1 MIGIIWYTDKAKGI
15 REFNRILE
23 NYELCGIE
31 PANSRAI
38 KAERNT
44 STATFKNGDIW
55 RLVRA
60 SDSSRGYRCNVAYI
74 PKGIAEEYLNLIIMP
89 ATTMHPFTAFHYY

>member
-15 REFNRILE
+15 REFNHILE
-23 NYELCGIE
+23 SYELCGIE

-38 KAERNT
+38 QIQEHT

-89 ATTMHPFTAFHYY
+89 ATVMHPFTAFHYY